1 MTTWDLGTL
10 IALVL
15 MVGIWFGLWAM
26 QKKGKPLSPEDAQK
40 TGSEMVRGALETGI
54 IGVSFL
60 LPLALNA
67 ITQGKAA
74 LSPRAFTH
82 FRAAILLLCISL
94 MVGAIN
100 VFRLPTAVVTTDI
113 TRDRATGTLLAAQF
127 FAVFLAI
134 LRVLVGTL
142 YL

>member
-1 MTTWDLGTL
+1 MPTWDLLTL
-10 IALVL
+10 IALIL
-15 MVGIWFGLWAM
+15 MVGRWFGLWAM
-26 QKKGKPLSPEDAQK
+26 QKKGEPLKPEEAQRI
-40 TGSEMVRGALETGI
+40 GSEMVRGALEAGI

-60 LPLALNA
+60 LPLGIGA
-67 ITQGKAA
+67 IIQGK
-74 LSPRAFTH
+74 STMHPNAFMH

-94 MVGAIN
+94 MVGTVN

-113 TRDRATGTLLAAQF
+113 TRDRATGTFLAAQF

-134 LRVLVGTL
+134 FRVLVGAF